1 MMATP
6 WGTAQRMLVEQLQ
19 RPFADVRRQV
29 ADALQLAV
37 DLDHRSDEAQV
48 AGDRLVEREDL
59 AALLLYVDLVL
70 VDERVGRDDAT
81 GLGGVALLDGLEG
94 EPEVL
99 FHQGAEPEDLAFR
112 VCPSLSAGVPWG
124 PRRPNQPA
132 GDVGVGPFPD
142 RTRDNL
148 MRTVEYLGLM
158 AGRAAEQEGTPRVLA
173 DG

>member
-1 MMATP
+1 
-6 WGTAQRMLVEQLQ
+6 MLVEQLQ

-59 AALLLYVDLVL
+59 EALLLYVDLVL

-99 FHQGAEPEDLAFR
+99 FHQGAEPEDLAFESVR
-112 VCPSLSAGVPWG
+112 LSLQVSHG
-124 PRRPNQPA
+124 
-132 GDVGVGPFPD
+132 
-142 RTRDNL
+142 
-148 MRTVEYLGLM
+148 
-158 AGRAAEQEGTPRVLA
+158 VLA
-173 DG
+173 AQTSRPVM